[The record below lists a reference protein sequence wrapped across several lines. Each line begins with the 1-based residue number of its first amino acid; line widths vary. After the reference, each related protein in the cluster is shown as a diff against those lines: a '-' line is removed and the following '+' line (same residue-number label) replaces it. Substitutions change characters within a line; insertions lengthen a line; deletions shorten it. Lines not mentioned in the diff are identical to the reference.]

1 MELGLKGRRALVL
14 GASRGLGAAIAK
26 SLVVEGVTVIAAA
39 RSTALIEAWA
49 ADLGPEYAEQ
59 VIALALDLNDWA
71 SVEQAADWVIA
82 DGGVDILI
90 NNTGGPP
97 AGSVLEQTSAVW
109 QTHFQGMAGHVFHL
123 TNRLIDNML
132 VQGWGRVISI
142 ASSGVQ
148 QPIPNLGLSNGIR
161 MAVLGWSKT
170 LAAEVAAQGVTVNVV
185 LPGRIHTDRVD
196 QLDQGAATRQGKS
209 VDDIAKASRA
219 SIPAGRY
226 GTPQEFANVVT
237 FLASEAAS
245 YVTGSTIR
253 VDGGMIRSA

>member
-1 MELGLKGRRALVL
+1 
-14 GASRGLGAAIAK
+14 
-26 SLVVEGVTVIAAA
+26 
-39 RSTALIEAWA
+39 
-49 ADLGPEYAEQ
+49 
-59 VIALALDLNDWA
+59 
-71 SVEQAADWVIA
+71 
-82 DGGVDILI
+82 
-90 NNTGGPP
+90 
-97 AGSVLEQTSAVW
+97 
-109 QTHFQGMAGHVFHL
+109 
-123 TNRLIDNML
+123 
-132 VQGWGRVISI
+132 VISI
-142 ASSGVQ
+142 ASSGVE

-185 LPGRIHTDRVD
+185 VPGRIHTDRVD
-196 QLDQGAATRQGKS
+196 QLDQGAAIRQGKS
-209 VDDIAKASRA
+209 VEEIAKASKS

>member
-26 SLVVEGVTVIAAA
+26 SLVAEGVTVIAAA
-39 RSTALIEAWA
+39 RSTGMIEAWA
-49 ADLGPEYAEQ
+49 ADLSPEQAEK
-59 VIALALDLNDWA
+59 VIVLALDLNDFA
-71 SVEQAADWVIA
+71 SVERAANWVIA

-97 AGSVLEQTSAVW
+97 AGSVLEHTSAVW
-109 QTHFQGMAGHVFHL
+109 QTHFQGMAGHIFHL
-123 TNRLIDNML
+123 TNSLIDSML
-132 VQGWGRVISI
+132 AQSWGRVISV
-142 ASSGVQ
+142 ASSGVE

-185 LPGRIHTDRVD
+185 VPGRIHTDRVD
-196 QLDQGAATRQGKS
+196 QLDQGAAIRQGKS
-209 VDDIAKASRA
+209 VEEIAKSSKS

>member
-1 MELGLKGRRALVL
+1 MELGLKGRRAMVL

-59 VIALALDLNDWA
+59 VIAVALDLNDFA
-71 SVEQAADWVIA
+71 SVDRAADWVIA
-82 DGGVDILI
+82 EGGVDILI

-109 QTHFQGMAGHVFHL
+109 QSHFQSMAGHVFHL
-123 TNRLIDNML
+123 TNRLIDGML
-132 VQGWGRVISI
+132 TQGWGRVISI
-142 ASSGVQ
+142 ASSGVE

-209 VDDIAKASRA
+209 VNDIAKASRA

-226 GTPQEFANVVT
+226 GTPLEFANVVT
-237 FLASEAAS
+237 FLASDAAS
-245 YVTGSTIR
+245 YVTGSAIR
-253 VDGGMIRSA
+253 VDGGMIRSV